1 MQQLN
6 ELQSRL
12 RTGIDV
18 GKWRARVLKLGYD
31 RSTRV
36 EKQWQAIA
44 ALGTLTW
51 EQRIEHPSY
60 ADLFAQLLD
69 LEQQRTATQA
79 SIVTLE
85 TTIEQ
90 EETRKRQLTA
100 EGAARLHEAEQH
112 NRAADPQLAQ
122 PVGEQPGDAA
132 STHPPATSTPPS
144 AHPDTSY
151 ATRRLDN
158 TDLPD
163 TVDGE
168 PAVPTDTDLPERQT
182 EQQQALTRT
191 NETLV
196 ELRQEMQRKRSQ
208 LADIERQFPALQQ
221 RLGEAVNRARP
232 QHDSLIEHYA
242 RLDTLDQEIG
252 HLSNEIDTLN
262 QQIAAAGTS
271 ATKTLY
277 WLAGGT
283 VVAVVALL
291 LLVSNGLNG
300 LNGLGLSGSGGGVS
314 ERQIRADLV
323 GAFVATPLLYI
334 DPIWEIASND
344 IQSLKILERRTD
356 RDAKTEYIKAQMTL
370 ANDILTVNAQAEL
383 TYKQYEQGWRV
394 TNIHV
399 PESERQLTLIRNTH
413 EPSLDRMGND
423 IKRVMHGQ
431 VLGGCNHPVNLRHS
445 KAYGGISDDGV
456 PEVWYELTGNA
467 CRIRGTWVLHYL
479 WNGRN
484 WESNRA
490 VCLEGNSAS
499 CIYR

>member
-12 RTGIDV
+12 RTGIHV
-18 GKWRARVLKLGYD
+18 GKWRARVLKLNYD
-31 RSTRV
+31 RSTHV
-36 EKQWQAIA
+36 GKQRQAVV

-69 LEQQRTATQA
+69 LEQQRHTTQA

-100 EGAARLHEAEQH
+100 EGTARLHETEQH
-112 NRAADPQLAQ
+112 SRAADSQLAQ
-122 PVGEQPGDAA
+122 PAGEQPGDAA

-144 AHPDTSY
+144 AHSDTSY

-158 TDLPD
+158 TDFPD

-168 PAVPTDTDLPERQT
+168 PAVPADTDLPERQT
-182 EQQQALTRT
+182 EQQHTLTRT

-208 LADIERQFPALQQ
+208 LADLERQFSTLQQ

-300 LNGLGLSGSGGGVS
+300 LGLSGGGGGVP

-323 GAFVATPLLYI
+323 GQVIVTPLMYI
-334 DPIWEIASND
+334 DPIWEIASGD
-344 IQSLKILERRTD
+344 IQSLNILERRTD
-356 RDAKTEYIKAQMTL
+356 RDARTEYIRTQITL
-370 ANDILTVNAQAEL
+370 ANRILTVNAQAEL
-383 TYKQYEQGWRV
+383 AYKQYEQGWRV

-399 PESERQLTLIRNTH
+399 PESERQLTVIRNTH
-413 EPSLDRMGND
+413 EPSLNRMGND
-423 IKRVMHGQ
+423 IRRAMHSRV
-431 VLGGCNHPVNLRHS
+431 LRGCQSSDPVNLRHS
-445 KAYGGISDDGV
+445 KAYGGTSDDGV
-456 PEVWYELTGNA
+456 PEVWYELTGSA
-467 CRIRGTWVLHYL
+467 CGIRGTWVLHYL
-479 WNGRN
+479 WNGSN

-499 CIYR
+499 CIRYR